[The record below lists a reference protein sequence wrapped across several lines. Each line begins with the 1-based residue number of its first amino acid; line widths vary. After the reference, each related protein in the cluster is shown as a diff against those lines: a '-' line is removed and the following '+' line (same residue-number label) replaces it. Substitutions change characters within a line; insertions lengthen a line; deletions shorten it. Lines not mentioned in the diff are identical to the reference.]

1 LWLATG
7 QAKLGEEMEET
18 KRKGDHQNLGMVLD
32 KLVEAIND
40 MSLEV
45 TLEDC
50 GGDILEDVEA
60 LDSIPV
66 PKPRRDTERRELQ
79 KDGESTQAAEGW
91 DIDGAVQRGEVE
103 IKLVPFSLP
112 FRTRQL
118 PDRLADSVKALWEM
132 DIGGQTGPRK

>member
-1 LWLATG
+1 
-7 QAKLGEEMEET
+7 MEET

-132 DIGGQTGPRK
+132 DIGSQTGPRK